1 MAEENPKS
9 NAQLRENPCPICSGM
24 AFTWGLT
31 VGEGPNTR
39 LYTRPNGVGWGEG
52 KEMVTRECNT
62 CGNVQ
67 LFTRVTTANG

>member
-1 MAEENPKS
+1 MAEEQLKS
-9 NAQLRENPCPICSGM
+9 ITNLRENPCPICSGTS
-24 AFTWGLT
+24 FTWGLT

-39 LYTRPNGVGWGEG
+39 LYTRANGAGWGDG

-67 LFTRVTTANG
+67 LFTKAS